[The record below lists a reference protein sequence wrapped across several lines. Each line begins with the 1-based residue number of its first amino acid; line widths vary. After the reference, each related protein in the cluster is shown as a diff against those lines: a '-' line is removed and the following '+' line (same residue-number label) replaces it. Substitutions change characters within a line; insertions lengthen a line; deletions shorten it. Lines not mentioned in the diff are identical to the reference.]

1 MAVTETTTTYGGA
14 TVTKRTG
21 TTDAQVADLPR
32 DPDPSTVNVNETE
45 VSLSTVVTDPSA
57 ENAVILG
64 EPGSLD
70 LPAHAAAG
78 PTPEDQFAG
87 SGSGSGS
94 GSGDPTPSGSGSGSG
109 SGDPTPSGSG
119 SGA

>member
-1 MAVTETTTTYGGA
+1 MAVTETTDTYGGA

-32 DPDPSTVNVNETE
+32 DPDPSTVDVSETE
-45 VSLSTVVTDPSA
+45 VSLSTVVTDPDGP
-57 ENAVILG
+57 NAVQLG
-64 EPGSLD
+64 VPGSLD

-78 PTPEDQFAG
+78 PTPEDQLA
-87 SGSGSGS
+87 GSGS